1 MHIIQEFHGMS
12 IKVIR
17 LIMQLMYNSQ
27 VVWQVIKHFILI
39 KKTLL
44 LMIFVPK

>member
-1 MHIIQEFHGMS
+1 
-12 IKVIR
+12 
-17 LIMQLMYNSQ
+17 MYNSQ